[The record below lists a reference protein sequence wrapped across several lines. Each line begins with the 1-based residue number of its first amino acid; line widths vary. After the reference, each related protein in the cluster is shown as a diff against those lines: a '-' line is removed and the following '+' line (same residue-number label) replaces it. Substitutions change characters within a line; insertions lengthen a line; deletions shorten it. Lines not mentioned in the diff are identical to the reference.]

1 MLRKEA
7 CACHMVYILPFLGMD
22 PRGKETCLRE
32 SLNVSLH
39 ISALDNSCN
48 PQSTPLSISS

>member
-22 PRGKETCLRE
+22 PRGKETCLHE

-39 ISALDNSCN
+39 ISALDNSCK